1 MEKTIVK
8 IKTAASL
15 NTVETKSFQPLEKG
29 NYPVRIL
36 NYKDGISQAG
46 NAKVDLELEVTSGQ
60 YAGRRLFGGITPGSA
75 AALPF
80 VRQALE
86 AFGVSWDDEGFDP
99 ADLLGKSAVAIVDTE
114 IRSDG
119 TPGNKVKTFRKAA

>member
-1 MEKTIVK
+1 MK

-15 NTVETKSFQPLEKG
+15 NTVETKKFTILDKG
-29 NYPVRIL
+29 QYPVRIL

-46 NAKVDLELEVTSGQ
+46 NAKIEFELEVSGGPNQ
-60 YAGRRLFGGITPGSA
+60 GRKLWGNITPGSV

-86 AFGVSWDDEGFDP
+86 AFGVAWDDEGFDP
-99 ADLLGKSAVAIVDTE
+99 VHFVGKTAIAVVDVDLNDPQNPRNV
-114 IRSDG
+114 
-119 TPGNKVKTFRKAA
+119 VKTYRKAV